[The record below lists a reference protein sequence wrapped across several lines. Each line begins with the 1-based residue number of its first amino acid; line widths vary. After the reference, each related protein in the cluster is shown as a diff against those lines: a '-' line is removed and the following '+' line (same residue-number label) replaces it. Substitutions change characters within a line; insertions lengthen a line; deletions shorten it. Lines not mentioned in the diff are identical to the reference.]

1 MVHCR
6 CVPQKIPRCYKG
18 QPGGCHQLQVDRAS
32 HSIEA
37 EAGKRQWRRVWMSR
51 ETDRCRCSY
60 TANNSEWTNDKFDS
74 YNEQELWTLRP
85 LDTSPMVWTVRQLDT
100 SHTGQLAYWT
110 FRLQGTLPI
119 GQFAYW
125 ILCLIPMDTL
135 PAQSKV
141 VIRSINRLRRRN
153 VHGD

>member
-1 MVHCR
+1 
-6 CVPQKIPRCYKG
+6 
-18 QPGGCHQLQVDRAS
+18 
-32 HSIEA
+32 
-37 EAGKRQWRRVWMSR
+37 
-51 ETDRCRCSY
+51 
-60 TANNSEWTNDKFDS
+60 
-74 YNEQELWTLRP
+74 
-85 LDTSPMVWTVRQLDT
+85 MVWTVRQLDT